1 MPKLHLDYSD
11 GRYATR
17 LLTDEEAAAYE
28 AAGCDVAHLE
38 DDVYAAY
45 RRDCERDAIWQ
56 ALWRSI
62 SNEQYVR
69 RREKVLMPLEDADR
83 EIARLKT
90 ELAGA
95 QRMAKHFEDEW
106 DRARGIDPEVREHA
120 RRFGDEYTCVY
131 PQAGCTVE
139 ALPQE
144 WQESAREILTK
155 FSAERAAEGM
165 KYQGC
170 CCSYGNHRL
179 LDGAESKKLR
189 DAGFIVENDT
199 ESDDYASQ

>member
-1 MPKLHLDYSD
+1 MSKLHLDYSD
-11 GRYATR
+11 GRYYTR
-17 LLTDEEAAAYE
+17 VLTDEESATSE
-28 AAGCDVAHLE
+28 AAGCDVVHLE
-38 DDVYAAY
+38 DHIYEAY
-45 RRDCERDAIWQ
+45 QRDCGRDAIWQ
-56 ALWRSI
+56 GLWRSI

-69 RREKVLMPLEDADR
+69 RREKELQPLEDADR

-90 ELAGA
+90 ELASA

-106 DRARGIDPEVREHA
+106 DRARGIDPEVSEHA
-120 RRFGDEYTCVY
+120 RRFGNEYTCIY
-131 PQAGCTVE
+131 PQAGCDVG

-144 WQESAREILTK
+144 WQDSAREILAK
-155 FSAERAAEGM
+155 FSAARATEGM

-199 ESDDYASQ
+199 ESDEYASQ